1 MLQNITSLSP
11 GDSLSK
17 IAFDKMGDASKWRE
31 LAEFNGQ
38 DIFEKLPVGK
48 DLQIPNAQD
57 LQAMAMSQ
65 VQQLLGKLPG
75 DLGSIAGDLDLS
87 SIASGQFQEALLG
100 KLAGKLPGKAGELV
114 QQFKI
119 IDWLYGS

>member
-1 MLQNITSLSP
+1 MLQNVTSLSP

-17 IAFDKMGDASKWRE
+17 IAFDKMGDSSKWRE

-38 DIFEKLPVGK
+38 DIFEQLPIGK

-57 LQAMAMSQ
+57 LQAMAIAQ
-65 VQQLLGKLPG
+65 IQQQLGKLPG

-87 SIASGQFQEALLG
+87 SIAGGQFQEALLG
-100 KLAGKLPGKAGELV
+100 KLAGKLPGKAGELI
-114 QQFKI
+114 QPRKL